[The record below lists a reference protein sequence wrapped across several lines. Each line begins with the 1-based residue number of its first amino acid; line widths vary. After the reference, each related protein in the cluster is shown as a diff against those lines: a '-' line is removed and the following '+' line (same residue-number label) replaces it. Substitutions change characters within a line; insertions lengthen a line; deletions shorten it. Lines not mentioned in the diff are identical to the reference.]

1 MTGIDDPQQAL
12 HNELSLEARSK
23 REEIGKADESV
34 DMVVLFEYTEEKIQ
48 WTLLNK
54 MNTNV
59 TQASDTIDP

>member
-1 MTGIDDPQQAL
+1 MTGLDEPQQTQ
-12 HNELSLEARSK
+12 HNELSLEARRE

-34 DMVVLFEYTEEKIQ
+34 EMIVLFEYTEEKMQ
-48 WTLLNK
+48 WTLLND